1 MIVTGIFLMGY
12 FFHRYEYLLNSY
24 TKQIFFFIIPCI
36 IIYISVE
43 LKFYARLQPANIAK
57 ENPFIILF
65 ISTLGSLMVYSLS
78 KIIRT
83 YKISRL
89 IAIIG
94 DHSFSIMGLHFLAF
108 KLISFFI
115 IISNHYEL
123 SQISKFPTIQTN
135 SILWNLAYVL
145 SGVTLPV
152 IIAIFYSKIKRFI
165 VKP

>member
-43 LKFYARLQPANIAK
+43 LNFYARLQPANIAK
-57 ENPFIILF
+57 ENPFILLF
-65 ISTLGSLMVYSLS
+65 ISTLGCLMVYSLS
-78 KIIRT
+78 KIIST

-89 IAIIG
+89 IAITG
-94 DHSFSIMGLHFLAF
+94 EHSFSIMALHFLAF

-123 SQISKFPTIQTN
+123 SQMSKFPTIQTN
-135 SILWNLAYVL
+135 NILWNLAYIS
-145 SGVTLPV
+145 SGVILP
-152 IIAIFYSKIKRFI
+152 IIITIFYSKIKRFI
-165 VKP
+165 VKS